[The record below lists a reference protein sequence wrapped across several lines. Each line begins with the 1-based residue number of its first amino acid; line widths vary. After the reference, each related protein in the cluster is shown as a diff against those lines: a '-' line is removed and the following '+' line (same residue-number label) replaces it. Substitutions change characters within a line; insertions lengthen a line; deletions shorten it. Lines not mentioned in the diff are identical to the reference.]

1 MIVMPAPASMF
12 FNDFK
17 DLGAKI
23 IRETTLNLAK
33 IPFCAQTAVF
43 SAFARLILWHYRS
56 ARSARVGSLT
66 LALREAAVLPCG
78 WLRCCCGGLGDEKAA
93 PGDDAANHF

>member
-66 LALREAAVLPCG
+66 LALWVAAVLLWWAWG
-78 WLRCCCGGLGDEKAA
+78 
-93 PGDDAANHF
+93 

>member
-66 LALREAAVLPCG
+66 LALREAAVLLWWAWG
-78 WLRCCCGGLGDEKAA
+78 
-93 PGDDAANHF
+93 

>member
-33 IPFCAQTAVF
+33 IPLSAQTAVF

-56 ARSARVGSLT
+56 ARVGSLT
-66 LALREAAVLPCG
+66 LALWEAAVLLWWAWG
-78 WLRCCCGGLGDEKAA
+78 
-93 PGDDAANHF
+93 

>member
-33 IPFCAQTAVF
+33 IQISAQIAVI
-43 SAFARLILWHYRS
+43 SAFARLFLWHYRRTRS

-66 LALREAAVLPCG
+66 LALREAAVLLWWAWG
-78 WLRCCCGGLGDEKAA
+78 
-93 PGDDAANHF
+93 

>member
-23 IRETTLNLAK
+23 IRKTTLNLAK
-33 IPFCAQTAVF
+33 IPICAQTAVF
-43 SAFARLILWHYRS
+43 SAFARLILW
-56 ARSARVGSLT
+56 
-66 LALREAAVLPCG
+66 C
-78 WLRCCCGGLGDEKAA
+78 
-93 PGDDAANHF
+93 